1 MIPTLA
7 MPFYFGKVPSRGDFV
22 RSVAGSALIR
32 DIDDWMSRT
41 MDLLAQDAR
50 WKLVYDAAAPIHFA
64 IVSPRS
70 RGALVGHLA
79 VSQDTSGRRFP
90 FVLAA
95 PFDVRDPRAFLPHFP
110 RALAPLWHHFDVRVR
125 QTLASENFGLM
136 QEELVARGLEIEQR
150 PDTLQRPFSAFAQ
163 QQSLASL
170 ESMLSDTMCPFSF
183 RRAALA
189 LGMLLSPVLAKGHKG
204 LDKGLRFPLPT
215 QQQHIPDVVTLWV
228 SMVSRFFAR
237 TSAEIAVFVTLRQSR
252 PVLVIGFH
260 GASPATLRSV
270 LDAECCSTDNV
281 SVDAA
286 EWVEDW
292 IGEDVALR
300 RLSNLLRDPALS
312 IATALDMHAKTFI
325 GDRS

>member
-1 MIPTLA
+1 MMPTKATPL
-7 MPFYFGKVPSRGDFV
+7 YFGKVPSRGDFV
-22 RSVAGSALIR
+22 RSIAGSALIR
-32 DIDDWMSRT
+32 NIDDWMSRT
-41 MDLLAQDAR
+41 MDLLAQDTR

-95 PFDVRDPRAFLPHFP
+95 PFDVHDPASFLPHFP
-110 RALAPLWHHFDVRVR
+110 HALAPLWHRFDLSVR
-125 QTLASENFGLM
+125 QTLASENFGLV
-136 QEELVARGLEIEQR
+136 QEELVAHGLEIEQR
-150 PDTLQRPFSAFAQ
+150 PDTLQRPFSVFAQ

-170 ESMLSDTMCPFSF
+170 ESMLSDTGCPFSF

-189 LGMLLSPVLAKGHKG
+189 LGLLLRPVLAQGHEG
-204 LDKGLRFPLPT
+204 LDKGLLLPLPT

-228 SMVSRFFAR
+228 GMVSRFFAH
-237 TSAEIAVFVTLRQSR
+237 TSAEIAVFVTLHRDR

-270 LDAECCSTDNV
+270 LDAEGCSADNV
-281 SVDAA
+281 TVDAA

-292 IGEDVALR
+292 IGQDVTLR

-312 IATALDMHAKTFI
+312 IATALAMHAKTFI
-325 GDRS
+325 GDRP